1 MTAATAAF
9 APVSASSTPPTPPTS
24 LPAFSRLASATLL
37 QRNASTSSSRS
48 TTTTESTSSLVAV
61 PMRPPPIQTRT
72 AATSDAQLPT
82 SDTIE
87 DYGSNEP
94 ERLPV
99 YGGRGF
105 MHNGPRMARQ
115 AGQSSSPPSI
125 VTTSSPEAAARSS
138 SLPPHQAGYSPTTP
152 RASRLPLPYDHVPV
166 PTSPNQLQVSM
177 DDDDDLGRPAPP
189 FRNHSSNSS
198 PSSPTAYRSHGKTR
212 ALSADDMGAPA
223 AGDRERRASGVS
235 THSNGSAQ
243 KKPSLRDYILGEELG
258 RGSYSTVVE
267 ATLAPNSS
275 MMSSSRGPRRFAIK
289 IMNQAHLVQENKI
302 KYAHIERDA
311 LIRLSMPRHATS
323 PRTAHRRGM
332 SNSSSGGQAAV
343 VTHKKS
349 APSISSIG
357 SAQTQKRR
365 NSATTA
371 GRDRQGH
378 GSDTS
383 PISPTPSLS
392 PLATTSILIK
402 NGDQQEVL
410 EEEPGKEGEL
420 PTFTNK
426 AHTMEPGQI
435 QTPPMSRRDSGQDA
449 AVPNADSQRNRT
461 PRKRRQSGAPS
472 DRSVKSSTGSPMG
485 GHPGIIRLYCTF
497 ADKISVYY
505 VLELASHGELAAQ
518 IRKFG
523 SMDIASTKY
532 YAALLI
538 DTIEFMHD
546 RDIIHR
552 DLKPENIL
560 LDDDMRIKVTD
571 FGSAKILNRK
581 DEKEQSSKR
590 SFVGSADYVS
600 PEVLRNEP
608 ASKASDIWAFGV
620 VLYDFIVGKSPFRSA
635 TEYLTFQKV
644 LNRDL
649 FFPDGFDPKAR
660 SLIELLLNL
669 SPTGRPTPQLI
680 KAHPFFEDVDWNTIW
695 TIPSSPIH
703 TGLSPPVPTLAQVT
717 LDSDVWAAFESDVS
731 DGEFDNDDERPYD
744 KEPRFDRLAAAN
756 AVEAVDHPE
765 DLNPPRRAWL
775 DEDAATPP
783 RRQPKTRGWST
794 SSSSSG
800 GRLSGLLESMG
811 INPPFTPTGKRAG
824 SGHNSRMSDRSED
837 QSRYDESRT
846 GSPDA
851 SVTYGVALTD
861 NSQWLPILFPAERVV
876 LSTPILIRSSSSVPL
891 PTFLMPASKRR
902 QLILTDFPRLIVAKD
917 DTPDNGG
924 PRPKLIFTFLG
935 TPTRT
940 PLESTATSAQT
951 LSTEDPMTN
960 NVILDLQEKGS
971 KTFVLQTVSVLL
983 GVKELC

>member
-1 MTAATAAF
+1 
-9 APVSASSTPPTPPTS
+9 
-24 LPAFSRLASATLL
+24 
-37 QRNASTSSSRS
+37 
-48 TTTTESTSSLVAV
+48 
-61 PMRPPPIQTRT
+61 
-72 AATSDAQLPT
+72 
-82 SDTIE
+82 
-87 DYGSNEP
+87 
-94 ERLPV
+94 
-99 YGGRGF
+99 
-105 MHNGPRMARQ
+105 
-115 AGQSSSPPSI
+115 
-125 VTTSSPEAAARSS
+125 
-138 SLPPHQAGYSPTTP
+138 
-152 RASRLPLPYDHVPV
+152 
-166 PTSPNQLQVSM
+166 M
-177 DDDDDLGRPAPP
+177 DNDDDDLVGPAPP
-189 FRNHSSNSS
+189 FRKDSSNSS
-198 PSSPTAYRSHGKTR
+198 PSSPTAFRHGKAR
-212 ALSADDMGAPA
+212 ALSADDMATPIA
-223 AGDRERRASGVS
+223 DRDRERRASGVS

-267 ATLAPNSS
+267 ATLAPNSALS
-275 MMSSSRGPRRFAIK
+275 ASSRGPRRFAIK

-311 LIRLSMPRHATS
+311 LIRLSMPRHASS

-332 SNSSSGGQAAV
+332 SNSSSGGQTAV

-349 APSISSIG
+349 APSISSVG

-365 NSATTA
+365 NSSNTT
-371 GRDRQGH
+371 GPQYTTKDRHGH
-378 GSDTS
+378 SSDGS
-383 PISPTPSLS
+383 PISPTTSLS
-392 PLATTSILIK
+392 PLATTSILVK
-402 NGDQQEVL
+402 NNGDQQEFL
-410 EEEPGKEGEL
+410 EERSPEMKASGRSSNPPSPVKEEPGKEGEL
-420 PTFTNK
+420 PTITNK
-426 AHTMEPGQI
+426 AHTAEPGQI
-435 QTPPMSRRDSGQDA
+435 QTPPMTRRESAQDA
-449 AVPNADSQRNRT
+449 PNAESQRNRT

-472 DRSVKSSTGSPMG
+472 DRSVRSSAGTNMG

-497 ADKISVYY
+497 ADKTSVYY

-523 SMDIASTKY
+523 SLDISATKY

-581 DEKEQSSKR
+581 DDSQESSKR

-644 LNRDL
+644 LSRDL
-649 FFPDGFDPKAR
+649 YFPDGFDPKAR

-695 TIPSSPIH
+695 TIPAPPIH
-703 TGLSPPVPTLAQVT
+703 TGLSPPVQTLAQVT
-717 LDSDVWAAFESDVS
+717 IDSDVWAAFESDAS
-731 DGEFDNDDERPYD
+731 DGEFDDEERPYD

-756 AVEAVDHPE
+756 AVEAVDHPGLHLPSRNQTPGPSE

-775 DEDAATPP
+775 DEEAATTPP
-783 RRQPKTRGWST
+783 RRKPKTRGWST

-811 INPPFTPTGKRAG
+811 INPPFTPTGRRAG
-824 SGHNSRMSDRSED
+824 SGHHSRMSDRSED
-837 QSRYDESRT
+837 QSRYDDGMSRT
-846 GSPDA
+846 ASPDA
-851 SVTYGVALTD
+851 SVTYGVALAD

-876 LSTPILIRSSSSVPL
+876 LSTPILVRSSSSVPL

-902 QLILTDFPRLIVAKD
+902 QLILTDFPRLLVAKD
-917 DTPDNGG
+917 DSPDNGG
-924 PRPKLIFTFLG
+924 ARTKHIFTFLG
-935 TPTRT
+935 TPTGAVTHPPSPSRT
-940 PLESTATSAQT
+940 PAGGSTSGASLASGTSGPT
-951 LSTEDPMTN
+951 LAPAEDPMTS
-960 NVILDLQEKGS
+960 NVILDLQEKGR
-971 KTFVLQTVSVLL
+971 KEFVLQTATQTFLFVADTPDIRAVWMHTLKRVVWPRWSPA
-983 GVKELC
+983 KRRPEQ